1 LHRPLCFLFFLYLVY
16 LLHFLFF
23 MTFSS
28 RLRFLWLTL
37 AVVFLDRATK
47 AWIESRSADRFPEP
61 VIRNF
66 FYLVDSRNPGIAF
79 SFLAGLS
86 SPALRAILI
95 VGSLVIIAV
104 ITWLLV
110 AGRGISALSAAG
122 LALLLG
128 GATGNVTDRI
138 LHGAVTDFIQLYLR
152 FLPWQTFNPWPA
164 FNIAD
169 SAITIGATLML
180 LDILFGHRHET
191 LPSSSQAP

>member
-1 LHRPLCFLFFLYLVY
+1 
-16 LLHFLFF
+16 

-37 AVVFLDRATK
+37 AVVFLDRVTK